1 MHSHVDLNMSA
12 THLSEQNRVMTI
24 SILSYSQMC
33 KTTLRRLLVQM
44 KISARELPPPV
55 HAQINFFLIHHIKHS
70 KLVQQMSFLGS
81 GAKTTTKTRLH
92 S

>member
-12 THLSEQNRVMTI
+12 THLSEQNRVMTT

-55 HAQINFFLIHHIKHS
+55 HAQITFFLIHHIKHS